1 MGNVIKLL
9 CMISRGDKVQGMKD
23 ILVIEDNEELGKLI
37 SDFLKREGFTVDWKM
52 SAEDGLDSLKKDA
65 YKLLLLDVMLP
76 GMDGYTALQ
85 DVRRTQKLPV
95 LMMSARTDDQSKILG
110 LQIGADDY
118 IEKPFSIQ
126 VLGLKI
132 RALMRRAYDLA
143 EDRQLLTYG
152 NVTMDVT
159 TRMVY
164 KDEKK
169 IDVTGKEFDLLEYMM
184 RNPEQILRKEKLFNE
199 VWGAD
204 CFSELGS
211 LNVHIRWLREKLE
224 DDPKNPKLIQT
235 VWGVGYKF
243 GGTES

>member
-1 MGNVIKLL
+1 MN
-9 CMISRGDKVQGMKD
+9 D

-37 SDFLKREGFTVDWKM
+37 SDFLRREGFTVDWKM
-52 SAEDGLDSLKKDA
+52 SAEDGLSSLKTGA

-76 GMDGYTALQ
+76 GMDGYAALQ
-85 DVRRTQKLPV
+85 DIRKTQKLPV

-132 RALMRRAYDLA
+132 KALLRRAYDLA
-143 EDRQLLTYG
+143 EDRQLLAYG
-152 NVTMDVT
+152 NITMDVT
-159 TRMVY
+159 TRTVY
-164 KDEKK
+164 KDDKK

-184 RNPEQILRKEKLFNE
+184 RNPQQIIRKEKLFDE

-204 CFSELGS
+204 CFSEVGS

-235 VWGVGYKF
+235 VWRVGYKF

>member
-1 MGNVIKLL
+1 
-9 CMISRGDKVQGMKD
+9 MKD

-52 SAEDGLDSLKKDA
+52 SAEDGLDSLKNAA

-76 GMDGYTALQ
+76 GMDGYAALQ

-132 RALMRRAYDLA
+132 KALLRRAYDLA
-143 EDRQLLTYG
+143 EDRQLLTHG

-159 TRMVY
+159 TRTVY
-164 KDEKK
+164 KDGKK

-184 RNPEQILRKEKLFNE
+184 RNPEQILRKERLFNE

-204 CFSELGS
+204 CFSEVGS
-211 LNVHIRWLREKLE
+211 LNVHVRWLREKLE

-235 VWGVGYKF
+235 VWRVGYKF

>member
-1 MGNVIKLL
+1 
-9 CMISRGDKVQGMKD
+9 MKD

-37 SDFLKREGFTVDWKM
+37 SDFLRREGFAVDWKM
-52 SAEDGLDSLKKDA
+52 SAEEGLDSLKNEA

-76 GMDGYTALQ
+76 GMDGYAALQ
-85 DVRRTQKLPV
+85 DIRKTQRLPV

-132 RALMRRAYDLA
+132 KALLRRAYDLV
-143 EDRQLLTYG
+143 EDRQLLAYG
-152 NVTMDVT
+152 DLTIDVT
-159 TRMVY
+159 TRTVY
-164 KDEKK
+164 KGDKK
-169 IDVTGKEFDLLEYMM
+169 IDITGKEFDLLEYMM
-184 RNPEQILRKEKLFNE
+184 RNPQQILRKEKLFDE

-204 CFSELGS
+204 CFSEVGS
-211 LNVHIRWLREKLE
+211 LNVHVRWLREKLE

>member
-1 MGNVIKLL
+1 
-9 CMISRGDKVQGMKD
+9 MKD

-37 SDFLKREGFTVDWKM
+37 SDFLKREGYTVDWKM
-52 SAEDGLDSLKKDA
+52 SAEDGLGSLKTGA

-76 GMDGYTALQ
+76 GMDGYAALQ
-85 DVRRTQKLPV
+85 DIRKTQKLPV

-132 RALMRRAYDLA
+132 KALLRRAYDLA
-143 EDRQLLTYG
+143 EDRQLLAYG
-152 NVTMDVT
+152 NLTMDVT
-159 TRMVY
+159 TRTVY
-164 KDEKK
+164 KDNRK

-184 RNPEQILRKEKLFNE
+184 RNPEQILRKEKLFDE

-204 CFSELGS
+204 CFSEVGS

-235 VWGVGYKF
+235 VWRVGYKF